1 MPKCFSDPV
10 SEEEARDIILQWGRL
25 HDLQAGLSAFLPIIA
40 EEGFYMQFGEQ
51 RWEGYG
57 DFERHQITKRKFF
70 DELHDYTDIRI
81 YVGGTVTTAK
91 TQMQWTY
98 RHRPENSPVS
108 RLIKARIEHTWEF
121 RRCTKTGRAFMQGHV
136 VDLFEYLE
144 GFRPDETREYDPH
157 LDLKWG
163 TR

>member
-1 MPKCFSDPV
+1 MSKSFSDSV
-10 SEEEARDIILQWGRL
+10 SEVEAREIILQWGRL
-25 HDLQAGLSAFLPIIA
+25 HDLQAGLSAFLPLIA

-51 RWEGYG
+51 RWVGYG
-57 DFERHQITKRKFF
+57 DFEKHQITKRKFF
-70 DELHDYTDIRI
+70 DELHDYTEIRI
-81 YVGGTVTTAK
+81 SVGGKVTTAK
-91 TQMQWTY
+91 TLMLWTY

-121 RRCTKTGRAFMQGHV
+121 RRCAKTGRAFMQGHV

-144 GFRPDETREYDPH
+144 GFRSDDTVEYDPH
-157 LDLKWG
+157 LDLRWK